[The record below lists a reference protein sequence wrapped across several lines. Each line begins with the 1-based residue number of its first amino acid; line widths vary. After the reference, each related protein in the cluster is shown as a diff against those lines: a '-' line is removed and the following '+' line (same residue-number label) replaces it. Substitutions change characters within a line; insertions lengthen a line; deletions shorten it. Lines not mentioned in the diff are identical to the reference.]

1 MVKQRLAF
9 ENELVKYIEDEYFGG
24 DRTKL
29 AEHTG
34 YTKQQIGTWADGSRK
49 PRGVTMRYLL
59 SSVLAPE
66 FKIVCEFV
74 PINITVEKDISHN
87 LRKALG
93 KHHDRPGIYAF
104 YDSLCNLFYVG
115 KTAAKNGLYG
125 EMYQQ
130 LKNPLGMTF
139 PKALIGSPKSRWQAA
154 AFISAYE
161 VPLVAHLDY
170 PKHVE
175 SLVLRLSKPVGNK
188 ILGGLNIAI
197 QPQEVD

>member
-34 YTKQQIGTWADGSRK
+34 YTKQKIGTWADGSRK

-87 LRKALG
+87 LK
-93 KHHDRPGIYAF
+93 
-104 YDSLCNLFYVG
+104 
-115 KTAAKNGLYG
+115 
-125 EMYQQ
+125 